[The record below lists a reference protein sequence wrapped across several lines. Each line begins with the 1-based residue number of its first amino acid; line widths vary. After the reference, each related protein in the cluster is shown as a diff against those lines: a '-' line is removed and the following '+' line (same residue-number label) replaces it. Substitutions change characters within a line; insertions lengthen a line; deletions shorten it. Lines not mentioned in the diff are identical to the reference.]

1 MEYLE
6 KKTLLI
12 IIGLLL
18 VSISFFVFN
27 TKSHESAMAASLDS
41 LNNQEQETTGEA
53 TDNNDILITE
63 AIPEKEVPTKEQM
76 IFIDIDGAVNNPGV
90 YSVSA
95 GTRIYSIIEVAG
107 GLTEKADTK
116 RINRADFA
124 VDGQKI
130 YIPEIDEAFEAQTE
144 NSSSTESTV
153 VQSGKININTA
164 SLTELES
171 LNGIGAVLAQ
181 RIIDYRSTTKFN
193 NIEDIMKVSGIAEG
207 KYLQI
212 KDYITAY

>member
-18 VSISFFVFN
+18 VSILFFVFN

-41 LNNQEQETTGEA
+41 LNNQEQETTAQA

-63 AIPEKEVPTKEQM
+63 ANPEKEVPTKEQM